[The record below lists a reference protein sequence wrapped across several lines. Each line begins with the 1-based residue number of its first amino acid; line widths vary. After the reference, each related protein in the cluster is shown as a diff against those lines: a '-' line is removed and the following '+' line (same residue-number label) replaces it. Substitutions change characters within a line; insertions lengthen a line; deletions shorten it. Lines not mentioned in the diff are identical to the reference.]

1 MSSLFGDFPV
11 GDTNQNDFSNLFAE
25 FDLHARGA
33 SPALDIKQGNFTT
46 GGYFVFPPLS
56 PKVDERIPFA
66 REANEQKPSQAP
78 SDHSGKASHKIT
90 HESKHADEDAETV
103 EENREKQRQKNERQ
117 KRLEK
122 EREVASIGE
131 IEWVRSGGVL
141 RDAQGRRDKVRT
153 ESIRQE
159 IRLQEREKLLTERW
173 RVYEA
178 KWRALLTEE
187 GPVFF
192 KDMPWPIQTC
202 PSAVEDLTFVA
213 ISDFL
218 LEPLE
223 VRTNT
228 ITKRE
233 RIRTSLLR
241 WHPDKMSS
249 ILCRVVEE
257 DVDIVREG
265 IGAVFMCLKRMKEN

>member
-1 MSSLFGDFPV
+1 MGGHFDDFQRDET
-11 GDTNQNDFSNLFAE
+11 GLHSFSRLFAE
-25 FDLHARGA
+25 FHVQTRDV
-33 SPALDIKQGNFTT
+33 SPILDNEQGGISN
-46 GGYFVFPPLS
+46 GGYFAFPPPS
-56 PKVDERIPFA
+56 PYGRIPFA
-66 REANEQKPSQAP
+66 GTSEAGSSRAP
-78 SDHSGKASHKIT
+78 PHHSGSASYRGIHATEEEAVKI
-90 HESKHADEDAETV
+90 DG
-103 EENREKQRQKNERQ
+103 EEQRQMTERQ

-122 EREVASIGE
+122 EREVETHGE

-153 ESIRQE
+153 DSIRQE
-159 IRLQEREKLLTERW
+159 IRLQEREKLLTDRWEMYERRW
-173 RVYEA
+173 CS
-178 KWRALLTEE
+178 LLASDD
-187 GPVFF
+187 PVSF
-192 KDMPWPIQTC
+192 KNVPWPLQTC
-202 PSAVEDLTFVA
+202 PSSVADLTFVA

-228 ITKRE
+228 VTKRE

-249 ILCRVVEE
+249 VLRRVAAE

-265 IGAVFMCLKRMKEN
+265 IGAVCMCLKSMKEN